1 MDQHFKTVNRSWQGI
16 AIQGLALML
25 WVIRRLLRVLLRRPI
40 LDVLLVFLALWLIA
54 GFIGRRLAPEPVL
67 YQSPTLFE
75 GR

>member
-16 AIQGLALML
+16 ALQVLSLL
-25 WVIRRLLRVLLRRPI
+25 FWVTRRLLRVLLRRPI
-40 LDVLLVFLALWLIA
+40 LDVLLVFLALWLIT
-54 GFIGRRLAPEPVL
+54 GFIGRLLAPEPVL